1 MSEQNGI
8 ADIVV
13 GKLSVHLGPN
23 VARVAIKTF
32 AQKAVARKPEE
43 LTRADVPNLLEA
55 MRPMLAVMIG
65 KEAGQV
71 ALDDIARAFH

>member
-1 MSEQNGI
+1 MRNQI
-8 ADIVV
+8 ADVV
-13 GKLSVHLGPN
+13 LGKLSTHLGPH

-32 AQKAVARKPEE
+32 SQKAAARKPEE
-43 LTRADVPNLLEA
+43 LTQADVPNLLEA

-71 ALDDIARAFH
+71 ALDEIARELR